1 MTAPGGGPCFGP
13 RRSRPSRG
21 PSTRQGPSTSS
32 GGGGGDRRGRGSKK
46 PRDPFWHEGLS
57 EAVRNHLESKDIRSS
72 TGTLDISRGDAR
84 VKLGTNGY
92 SSMAHAN
99 GLLAEGSFTCD
110 VDGNAAFTWQFVIA
124 YDKGSNAW
132 VSHDDR
138 SLLPTSFCLTDRKS
152 VMHDVCTSFRFKD
165 VIH

>member
-1 MTAPGGGPCFGP
+1 
-13 RRSRPSRG
+13 
-21 PSTRQGPSTSS
+21 
-32 GGGGGDRRGRGSKK
+32 
-46 PRDPFWHEGLS
+46 
-57 EAVRNHLESKDIRSS
+57 
-72 TGTLDISRGDAR
+72 
-84 VKLGTNGY
+84 
-92 SSMAHAN
+92 MAHAN

-152 VMHDVCTSFRFKD
+152 VIHDVCIFLRFKD
-165 VIH
+165 AIH